1 MGQAKK
7 RGSFEERLLKAPKIK
22 MSEREIY
29 NSAPNMIHENKYEV
43 TDCYLCGEEMFSIH
57 DTHNAFPLAK
67 LQSAKEAYESG
78 ENYRCCSKCN
88 VKVFEERL
96 NLHGVKIED
105 LKVVSMVELIQ
116 QRKTT
121 GESKSMFT
129 TPQSTKRFEELGQ
142 NFYETELGKSYLK
155 DGVN

>member
-1 MGQAKK
+1 
-7 RGSFEERLLKAPKIK
+7 
-22 MSEREIY
+22 
-29 NSAPNMIHENKYEV
+29 
-43 TDCYLCGEEMFSIH
+43 
-57 DTHNAFPLAK
+57 
-67 LQSAKEAYESG
+67 
-78 ENYRCCSKCN
+78 
-88 VKVFEERL
+88 
-96 NLHGVKIED
+96 
-105 LKVVSMVELIQ
+105 MVELIQ